1 MEKKHNLHSK
11 DPLQSPPMDRQCNFR
26 EISRK
31 KIHKVMSTIITRST
45 PLFNLLS
52 NKKKLYINGCFV
64 YTIILIPFVVWRKGF
79 IVLYIL
85 VKIPWKIDNNRWNF
99 VKMKCAP
106 GKICISVCIL
116 LLKTSSNILSPLE
129 AKWCHR
135 RRRLKTQKIC
145 MIISKFAS
153 MWRNKNF
160 SFCER
165 VHTVL

>member
-1 MEKKHNLHSK
+1 MQFSWDFTKKNT
-11 DPLQSPPMDRQCNFR
+11 QSNVYNYNAQHASFQSSFKQKKIIYKWLFCLYYNTYTLCGVKKGFYCVIFWWKFR
-26 EISRK
+26 E
-31 KIHKVMSTIITRST
+31 
-45 PLFNLLS
+45 
-52 NKKKLYINGCFV
+52 
-64 YTIILIPFVVWRKGF
+64 
-79 IVLYIL
+79 
-85 VKIPWKIDNNRWNF
+85 IDNNRWNF